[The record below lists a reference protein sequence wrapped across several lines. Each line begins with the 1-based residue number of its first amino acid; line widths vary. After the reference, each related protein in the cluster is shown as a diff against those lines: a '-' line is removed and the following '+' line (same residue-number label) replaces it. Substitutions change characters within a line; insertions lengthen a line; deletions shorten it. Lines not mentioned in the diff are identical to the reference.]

1 MELTFIMKNRHHFE
15 TVAKCAYIDRED
27 YRDFAENKSYSFSWM
42 KEKKNDLMFK
52 NTIMP
57 DGTPEAFRN
66 LEKLCESLEQCEA
79 NSRYDSLI
87 SRDCIFSISNDL
99 VMRDKDG
106 HIDKTA
112 TEEFLKPDLDQYF
125 RENFNGYI
133 VHYAVHMNSTE
144 LSGGEDINDNFHVHF
159 IVFANQYDIENGTWL
174 KKTYKDE
181 TGRFIYYSD
190 LDDKHRSSYKID
202 SLRKNMASLQNHK
215 LKELGLDAN
224 VQYQSFKKR
233 QEDRLYTYHLSR
245 FHYNELQELK
255 KKYAYLNDDVA
266 IYHAIMKERNDGATL
281 TKKQKHNLYA
291 EFIYNN
297 KDIKT
302 QSKEQAVNDALDKSF
317 LNKSLGYKAKST
329 ASNIKNTT
337 LREISKGV
345 QSTHQA
351 EMEEMYRRGR

>member
-27 YRDFAENKSYSFSWM
+27 YRDYAENKSYSFSWM

-66 LEKLCESLEQCEA
+66 LENLCESLEQCEA

-87 SRDCIFSISNDL
+87 SRDCIFSISNEL
-99 VMRDKDG
+99 VMRDENG

-125 RENFNGYI
+125 RENFNNYI
-133 VHYAVHMNSTE
+133 VHYAVHMNSAE
-144 LSGGEDINDNFHVHF
+144 LGGGEDINDNFHVHF
-159 IVFANQYDIENGTWL
+159 IVFANQYDVDNKKWL

-181 TGRFIYYSD
+181 TGRFTYYND

-255 KKYAYLNDDVA
+255 QKYAYLNDDVA
-266 IYHAIMKERNDGATL
+266 IYHAIMKERNNGATL

-291 EFIYNN
+291 ELIYNN
-297 KDIKT
+297 KNSQN
-302 QSKEQAVNDALDKSF
+302 QSREQVIGKAMDKSF

-329 ASNIKNTT
+329 ATNIKNTT

-351 EMEEMYRRGR
+351 EMEEIYRRGR